1 MINLKK
7 NSDSD
12 IESLIESMLRLMEY
26 MNSNP
31 SFKRKMFESFNH
43 EDLNKI

>member
-1 MINLKK
+1 MLNLKK
-7 NSDSD
+7 NSESD
-12 IESLIESMLRLMEY
+12 IESLIESMIRLIEY

-31 SFKRKMFESFNH
+31 NFKKKMFESFSS